1 MYRYITII
9 CIYIYIHIDEPSQ
22 SLAPLACHGTSRV
35 PTRHGDEGITAAA
48 AQRNVPRQRLEPK
61 KQRQMQFVSC
71 GLHVVYLWFNMVN
84 I

>member
-1 MYRYITII
+1 MYRYIL
-9 CIYIYIHIDEPSQ
+9 YIYIDEPSQ

-61 KQRQMQFVSC
+61 KTTTNAVRIIWFTC
-71 GLHVVYLWFNMVN
+71 GLSVV
-84 I
+84 